1 MRYAIRELCP
11 GPLGGR
17 SWAWHVV
24 LLVKHSISWAELIM
38 KPTDPRRVIE
48 VGTNEKRAI
57 CEFLIVS
64 QRFEFGLSSS

>member
-1 MRYAIRELCP
+1 
-11 GPLGGR
+11 
-17 SWAWHVV
+17 
-24 LLVKHSISWAELIM
+24 M